1 MTNLPSIL
9 KSAALIL
16 GSLALA
22 LYLLR
27 RLLVLNRNAAH
38 GSRLTSMNLSKAAH
52 AISYSAVLIAALFLL
67 TGGAMSLADELNYN
81 LKGRPLANVL
91 HTINPRTY

>member
-16 GSLALA
+16 GSLVLA
-22 LYLLR
+22 FFFLR
-27 RLLVLNRNAAH
+27 RLLALYRQAAE
-38 GSRLTSMNLSKAAH
+38 GPRLSFVDPSKAAH

>member
-1 MTNLPSIL
+1 MTNLPSLL

-16 GSLALA
+16 GSLTLA

-52 AISYSAVLIAALFLL
+52 AISYSTVLIAALFLL
-67 TGGAMSLADELNYN
+67 TGGTMSLVDEVTYN
-81 LKGRPLANVL
+81 LQGRPLAVVL
-91 HTINPRTY
+91 HTINAKAN